1 MSEEQDMSSH
11 TIFDQLE
18 TEWKEVEEEAVK
30 ILRELIQMDT
40 QNIGEET
47 NETIAAKYL
56 KELLEDAGVECS
68 DILERKAG
76 RGNLVARIRGDGTSG
91 LGPVM
96 LSAHLDTVRASR
108 ENWRQEGWKHDPFG
122 AVIDQEDGCLYGRGA
137 VDMKNM
143 AAMSVSVLL
152 FIKRNDIKLKRD
164 LIFAAVADEE
174 AHGSKYGAKYLV
186 ENHPDLIEADI
197 IMTEVGGCSSYVD
210 GKEFFPVE
218 IAEKSS
224 MVVKITAKGPG
235 GHASLHHTDSPIGR
249 IGAVCDSLSSHRLRH
264 RVTPAARTMLEGVSK
279 LVPWYKA
286 TVFRQLLSPW
296 LEPWIIDHLLTE
308 KQAQAIVPVL
318 HNIANPTVIHA
329 GEQINQLPT
338 SATVTVDVR
347 RIPGCSVEEAL
358 DDIKEVIGKQK
369 FLPSISTTGE
379 KMAPELII
387 ETSIPMDGVVQDAAE
402 PRVKE
407 ALDCLHKVVA
417 ARSGGSPVIPYLLSG
432 GTDMK
437 FFVLH
442 PKKKPVCLGFAP
454 VRIPQGLE
462 FPSLFHAVNERIPV
476 DGFKWGLGVL
486 TEVVFELC
494 NATR

>member
-1 MSEEQDMSSH
+1 MSANS
-11 TIFDQLE
+11 IFDELK
-18 TEWKEVEEEAVK
+18 TEWNEIEQEAVK
-30 ILRELIQMDT
+30 ILRKLIQMDT
-40 QNIGEET
+40 QNVGEGT

-56 KELLEDAGVECS
+56 KQLLEDSGVECS
-68 DILERKAG
+68 DVLEQKPG
-76 RGNLVARIRGDGTSG
+76 RGNLVARIRGDGNSG

-96 LSAHLDTVRASR
+96 LSAHLDTVRAPR
-108 ENWRQEGWKHDPFG
+108 ENWEQEGWKHDPFG
-122 AVIDQEDGCLYGRGA
+122 AVIDQDDGCLYGRGA

-152 FIKRNDIKLKRD
+152 FVKRNNIKIKRD
-164 LIFAAVADEE
+164 LLFAAVADEE

-197 IMTEVGGCSSYVD
+197 IMTEVGGCSSYAD
-210 GKEFFPVE
+210 GREFFPVE

-235 GHASLHHTDSPIGR
+235 GHASLPHTDNPIGR
-249 IGAVCDSLSSHRLRH
+249 IGAICETLSKNRLRH
-264 RVTPAARTMLEGVSK
+264 RVTPAARAMLEGIST
-279 LVPWYKA
+279 LLPWYKA

-296 LEPWIIDHLLTE
+296 MEPYVIEHLLT
-308 KQAQAIVPVL
+308 KAQAQAVIPVL
-318 HNIANPTVIHA
+318 HNIANPTMIQA
-329 GEQINQLPT
+329 GEQINQIPT
-338 SATVTVDVR
+338 SATVTIDVR
-347 RIPGCSVEEAL
+347 RIPGCPVDEIL

-369 FLPSISTTGE
+369 FLPSVSPAGE
-379 KMAPELII
+379 KMAPELSI
-387 ETSIPMDGVVQDAAE
+387 ETIVLPMDGVIQDAAD
-402 PRVKE
+402 PKVKE
-407 ALDCLHKVVA
+407 ALDCIHKVVSS
-417 ARSGGSPVIPYLLSG
+417 RSGGSPVIPYLLCG

-442 PKKKPVCLGFAP
+442 PKKTPVCLGFSP
-454 VRIPQGLE
+454 VRIPEGLE

-476 DGFKWGLGVL
+476 EGFKWGLGVL

>member
-1 MSEEQDMSSH
+1 MNVH
-11 TIFDQLE
+11 PIFNQLE
-18 TEWKEVEEEAVK
+18 TEWKEIEKEAVK
-30 ILRELIQMDT
+30 IFRKLIQMDT
-40 QNIGEET
+40 QNVGEGT

-56 KELLEDAGVECS
+56 KELFEDAGVECS
-68 DILERKAG
+68 DILEQKLG
-76 RGNLVARIRGDGTSG
+76 RGNLVARIHGDGTSG

-96 LSAHLDTVRASR
+96 LSAHLDTVRAPR
-108 ENWRQEGWKHDPFG
+108 ENWEQEGWKHDPFEG
-122 AVIDQEDGCLYGRGA
+122 VIDQEDGCLYGRGA

-152 FIKRNDIKLKRD
+152 FIKQNNIKLTRD

-174 AHGSKYGAKYLV
+174 DSSKYGAKYLV

-197 IMTEVGGCSSYVD
+197 IMTEVGGCSSYAD

-224 MVVKITAKGPG
+224 MLVKITAKGPG
-235 GHASLHHTDSPIGR
+235 GHGSLHHTDNPIGR
-249 IGAVCDSLSSHRLRH
+249 IGAVCDALSSRRLRH
-264 RVTPAARTMLEGVSK
+264 RITPPARTMLEGISN
-279 LVPWYKA
+279 LLPWYRA
-286 TVFRQLLSPW
+286 TALRQLLSPW
-296 LEPWIIDHLLTE
+296 MEPWIVNHLLSE
-308 KQAQAIVPVL
+308 KQARAIIPVL

-329 GEQINQLPT
+329 GDQINQLPT
-338 SATVTVDVR
+338 SAAVTIDVR
-347 RIPGCSVEEAL
+347 RVPGCSVEETL

-369 FLPSISTTGE
+369 FLPSVSTTGE
-379 KMAPELII
+379 KIAADLVI
-387 ETSIPMDGVVQDAAE
+387 ENSVPSEGMVQDVAE

-407 ALDCLHKVVA
+407 ALDCLHKVVS
-417 ARSGGSPVIPYLLSG
+417 ARSGGSPIIPYLLSG

-437 FFVLH
+437 YFVLH
-442 PKKKPVCLGFAP
+442 PKKKPVCLGFVP
-454 VRIPQGLE
+454 VRIPEGMD

>member
-1 MSEEQDMSSH
+1 MNAYP
-11 TIFDQLE
+11 IFNQLE
-18 TEWKEVEEEAVK
+18 TEWKEIEKAAVNV
-30 ILRELIQMDT
+30 LRKLIQMDT
-40 QNIGEET
+40 QNVGEGT

-68 DILERKAG
+68 DILEQKPG

-96 LSAHLDTVRASR
+96 LSAHLDTVRAPR
-108 ENWRQEGWKHDPFG
+108 ENWEQEGWKHDPFG
-122 AVIDQEDGCLYGRGA
+122 GVIDQEDGCLYGRGA

-152 FIKRNDIKLKRD
+152 FIKQNNIKLTRD

-186 ENHPDLIEADI
+186 ENYPDLIEADI
-197 IMTEVGGCSSYVD
+197 IMTEVGGCSTYAD

-235 GHASLHHTDSPIGR
+235 GHSSLHHTDNPIGR
-249 IGAVCDSLSSHRLRH
+249 IGTVCDALSNHRLRH
-264 RVTPAARTMLEGVSK
+264 RVTPVARTMLEGISN
-279 LVPWYKA
+279 LLPWYRA
-286 TVFRQLLSPW
+286 AAFRQLLSPW
-296 LEPWIIDHLLTE
+296 MEPWIINHLLSE
-308 KQAQAIVPVL
+308 KQAQAIIPVL
-318 HNIANPTVIHA
+318 HNTANPTVIHA
-329 GEQINQLPT
+329 GDQTNQIPT
-338 SATVTVDVR
+338 SAMVTIDVR
-347 RIPGCSVEEAL
+347 RIPGCSVEESL

-369 FLPSISTTGE
+369 FLPSVSATGE
-379 KMAPELII
+379 KIAPDLVI
-387 ETSIPMDGVVQDAAE
+387 EAVVSKHMEGVVQDAAE

-407 ALDCLHKVVA
+407 ALDCLNKVIS
-417 ARSGGSPVIPYLLSG
+417 ARSGGSPVIPYLLCG

-437 FFVLH
+437 YFVLH

-454 VRIPQGLE
+454 VRIPEGME

>member
-1 MSEEQDMSSH
+1 MTTHS
-11 TIFDQLE
+11 IFDQLE
-18 TEWKEVEEEAVK
+18 AEWKAVEEEAVEIFRK
-30 ILRELIQMDT
+30 LLQMDT
-40 QNIGEET
+40 QNVGEET

-56 KELLEDAGVECS
+56 KELLEESGVECS
-68 DILERKAG
+68 DILEQKPG

-108 ENWRQEGWKHDPFG
+108 ENWAQEGWKHDPFG
-122 AVIDQEDGCLYGRGA
+122 GVIDQEDGCLYGRGA

-152 FIKRNDIKLKRD
+152 FIKRNNIKLTRD

-186 ENHPDLIEADI
+186 ENYPDLIEADI
-197 IMTEVGGCSSYVD
+197 VMTEVGGCSAYVD

-218 IAEKSS
+218 IAEKTS
-224 MVVKITAKGPG
+224 MLVKITAKGPG
-235 GHASLHHTDSPIGR
+235 GHSSLHHTDNPIGR
-249 IGAVCDSLSSHRLRH
+249 IGAVCDALCNRRLRH
-264 RVTPAARTMLEGVSK
+264 RVTPAARAMLEGISS
-279 LVPWYKA
+279 LLPWYKA
-286 TVFRQLLSPW
+286 TAFKQLLSPW
-296 LEPWIIDHLLTE
+296 MAPWIIDHLLSE

-318 HNIANPTVIHA
+318 YNIANPTMIHA
-329 GEQINQLPT
+329 GDQANQLPT
-338 SATVTVDVR
+338 SATVNVDVR
-347 RIPGCSVEEAL
+347 RIPGCSLEEAI

-369 FLPSISTTGE
+369 FLPSASATGE
-379 KMAPELII
+379 KIAPELIL
-387 ETSIPMDGVVQDAAE
+387 ENTVPMEGVVQDAAE

-407 ALDCLHKVVA
+407 ALDCLHKVVS
-417 ARSGGSPVIPYLLSG
+417 ARSGGSPVVPYLLSG

-454 VRIPQGLE
+454 VRIPEGIE

-476 DGFKWGLGVL
+476 DGFKWGVGVL

-494 NATR
+494 NATK